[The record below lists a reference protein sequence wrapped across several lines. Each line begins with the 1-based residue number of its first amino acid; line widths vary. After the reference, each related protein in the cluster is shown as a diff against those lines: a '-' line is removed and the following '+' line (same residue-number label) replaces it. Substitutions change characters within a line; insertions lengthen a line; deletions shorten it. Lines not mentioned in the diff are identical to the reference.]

1 MANKVAIITDSVACI
16 PKQMA
21 EKYDIEVVPLQV
33 IFGDKVYQ
41 DGIDI
46 SPTEF
51 YALFRQAEKLPT
63 TAACSPE
70 FFLEAYRRASQ
81 RADSV
86 LCINLSAKLSAM
98 FNSARLAVEMA
109 KEALPSVVI
118 ELLDCETAA
127 AAEGLVVLAAARAA
141 ALGKSLTEVIETTRI
156 VMQRVNLLVTL
167 DTLRYLVKGGRVPKV
182 AALVTSL
189 LRIKP
194 ILTITGGEAQ
204 PVTNPRTTRRAM
216 ERIVKIMGQKIDKGQ
231 PLHVAVMHADALD
244 RAIVLRE
251 QISSQ
256 FDCAELFIT
265 EFTPVMGAHTGPGV
279 TGAAFYSGE

>member
-1 MANKVAIITDSVACI
+1 MANKVAIVTDSVACI

-21 EKYDIEVVPLQV
+21 EKYGIEVVPLQL

-51 YALFRQAEKLPT
+51 YALFRQAKKLPS

-86 LCINLSAKLSAM
+86 LCITLSAKLSGM
-98 FNSARLAVEMA
+98 FNSARLATEMA
-109 KEALPSVVI
+109 KEALPDVVI

-141 ALGKSLTEVIETTRI
+141 ALGKSLTEVIETVRI
-156 VMQRVNLLVTL
+156 VMQQVNLLVTL

-194 ILTITGGEAQ
+194 ILTIKDGEAQ
-204 PVTNPRTTRRAM
+204 PVTNPRTTRGAM

-231 PLHVAVMHADALD
+231 PLHVAVMQADALD

-279 TGAAFYSGE
+279 TGVAFYCGE